1 MGVTNSK
8 EKPSEKPSEKPAL
21 EPEVNESTNSTNVHS
36 SCVNPSSSEKLG
48 EVKELV
54 QYHDPEECQ
63 KVFKAYYA
71 KLCDSIPVEE
81 MLPHLVSNEV
91 ITMREMEDVLAE
103 KTTFRQARVLLNGPI
118 WRAISGGYPQ
128 AFVTFLCVLHTIRSC
143 ETLCE
148 EICTRLNISSEVM
161 TNESREL

>member
-1 MGVTNSK
+1 MGKTNSK
-8 EKPSEKPSEKPAL
+8 EKPLQQA
-21 EPEVNESTNSTNVHS
+21 EVNESTNLTNTHS

-48 EVKELV
+48 EVKKLV
-54 QYHDPEECQ
+54 QYQDPEECQ

-71 KLCDSIPVEE
+71 KLCDNIPVEE

-103 KTTFRQARVLLNGPI
+103 RTKFRQARALLNGPI

-128 AFVTFLCVLHTIRSC
+128 AFVTFLCVLHSIRSC

-161 TNESREL
+161 TNKSREL